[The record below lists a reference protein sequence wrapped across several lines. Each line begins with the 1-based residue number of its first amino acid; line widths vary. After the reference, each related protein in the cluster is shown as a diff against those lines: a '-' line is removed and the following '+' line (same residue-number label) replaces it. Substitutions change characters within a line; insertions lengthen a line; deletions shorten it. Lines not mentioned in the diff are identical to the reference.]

1 MAAVNTFRPSWT
13 RRKAG
18 IRLGIDGF
26 GLVLVCLLLAL
37 QFHTG
42 TLVEVASATGS
53 ATALARL
60 AKWLN
65 LSCAAMLV
73 TAGISFVAHSRHV
86 PVSGEG
92 ADP

>member
-1 MAAVNTFRPSWT
+1 
-13 RRKAG
+13 
-18 IRLGIDGF
+18 LGIDGF

-60 AKWLN
+60 AKWLS

-73 TAGISFVAHSRHV
+73 TAGISFVAHTIQGMCRLAGKEPIHNWAINLLA
-86 PVSGEG
+86 G
-92 ADP
+92 DH